1 MKLYQNKSDEYLD
14 ASIKTDARN
23 NLDECCFNCHPSP
36 FTFHLHLQS
45 HSPDKA
51 GILFLRRLDCARGD
65 NPGSKHDSKKDCF
78 TSSLR
83 SGKAKAGI
91 AA

>member
-1 MKLYQNKSDEYLD
+1 
-14 ASIKTDARN
+14 
-23 NLDECCFNCHPSP
+23 
-36 FTFHLHLQS
+36 
-45 HSPDKA
+45 
-51 GILFLRRLDCARGD
+51 LRRLDCARGD